1 MTDQLLPPDPS
12 KDGWY
17 WVTSEDDGETFPLR
31 WVAWRRAW
39 EYGADIW
46 SPGAALNCGYRL
58 ASPHPIPGPERL
70 EELYRDAA
78 TTAAF
83 RAELGA
89 TP

>member
-1 MTDQLLPPDPS
+1 MPDELLPPDPS

-17 WVTSEDDGETFPLR
+17 WVKQSDVGPAPWQWLSGHRE
-31 WVAWRRAW
+31 WAVAAW
-39 EYGADIW
+39 TITPEE
-46 SPGAALNCGYRL
+46 AARIAAL

-83 RAELGA
+83 RAALGA
-89 TP
+89 KP